1 MSKEVFES
9 GEKEQKQA
17 LEEVTTRNVKTM
29 IAYSKD
35 TREIV
40 RELEKKVNQ
49 LEEYNRNQLVVIE
62 ALKLQ
67 LAGIQTKLFSG
78 GTE

>member
-1 MSKEVFES
+1 MSDVFES
-9 GEKEQKQA
+9 GEREMKKA
-17 LEEVTTRNVKTM
+17 FEEVTTRNVKTM

-40 RELEKKVNQ
+40 RSLEEKVAL
-49 LEEYNRNQLVVIE
+49 LEEYNRNQTIIIE
-62 ALKLQ
+62 ALKKQ
-67 LAGIQTKLFSG
+67 LASVQTKLFSG

>member
-1 MSKEVFES
+1 MSEVFES
-9 GEKEQKQA
+9 GEREMKKA
-17 LEEVTTRNVKTM
+17 FEEVTTRNVKTM

-40 RELEKKVNQ
+40 RSLEAKVAL
-49 LEEYNRNQLVVIE
+49 LEEYNRNQTIMIE
-62 ALKLQ
+62 ALKKQ
-67 LAGIQTKLFSG
+67 LASIQTKLFSG